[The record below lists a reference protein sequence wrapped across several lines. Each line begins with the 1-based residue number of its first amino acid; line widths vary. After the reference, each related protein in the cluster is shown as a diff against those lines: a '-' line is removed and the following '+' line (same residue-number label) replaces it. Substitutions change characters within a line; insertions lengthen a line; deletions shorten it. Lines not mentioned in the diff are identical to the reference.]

1 MIIKSYEINKIDY
14 STNNLILLH
23 GKNEGLKNEIEFEFI
38 SKNKDNKIFKY
49 DEKEILENNINFYNI
64 VSNESLF
71 DRSKLIFINRA
82 TDKLFPIFETLSD
95 KNISD
100 VIIVVNAEILDKKSK
115 LRSLFEKNK
124 KLISIA
130 FYPDTNETLIKLTKN
145 FFNIIKVSI
154 SFENINIIVDRC
166 AGDRKYLKNE
176 LEKISHFVKNKKKV
190 DTIDIIKLTNLT
202 ENFSV
207 NELIDFCL
215 SKNKKKTISILSE
228 NNFREDEAILIVR
241 TFLSKSK
248 RLLNLLNDYKIN
260 NDLNMTL
267 SNAKPPIFWKDKEI
281 VKQQIKNWTPETI
294 KEVMYNLNKIEINMK
309 KMSFKPLNIISDFI
323 LNKSSIN
330 SNN

>member
-228 NNFREDEAILIVR
+228 NNFGEDEAILIVR

-309 KMSFKPLNIISDFI
+309 KMSFKPLIIISDFI